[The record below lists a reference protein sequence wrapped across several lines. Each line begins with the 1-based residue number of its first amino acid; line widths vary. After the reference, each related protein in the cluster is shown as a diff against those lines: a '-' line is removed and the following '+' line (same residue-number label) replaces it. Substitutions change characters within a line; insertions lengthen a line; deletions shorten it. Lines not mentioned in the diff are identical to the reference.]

1 MRPAFFLSV
10 FSQILMKISPLRP
23 SAIHPT
29 FTTVLLGMVCHGS
42 HSGAFLMAFLALFLV
57 VGASLAGMVGLSA
70 AEIDSPD
77 AVVDDD
83 NIEQGTDNADT
94 LSGDSGNELL
104 IGWDGDDAL
113 SGNDGHDWLLGL
125 NGDDHL
131 SGGDGADVLIGGAGQ
146 DTLTAGAGN
155 DFVEAAN
162 ILDETALIASLDGAD
177 DLDFGYALPGT
188 SDDGD
193 IADLGPGDD
202 TIVAGSH
209 DSVTGGSG
217 ADEFVLGD
225 WIEGGR
231 PVVIEDFDIAEDLI
245 SFMHADDQPTPDMT
259 LQVDAQTG
267 LTSIKADGQTVAVL
281 RNASPD
287 FSLRNVAVGRYA
299 A

>member
-1 MRPAFFLSV
+1 
-10 FSQILMKISPLRP
+10 
-23 SAIHPT
+23 
-29 FTTVLLGMVCHGS
+29 
-42 HSGAFLMAFLALFLV
+42 MAFLALFLV

-77 AVVDDD
+77 AALDDD
-83 NIEQGTDNADT
+83 NIEQGNDNADT

-104 IGWDGDDAL
+104 IGWNGGDAL

-146 DTLTAGAGN
+146 DTLIGGAGG
-155 DFVEAAN
+155 DFIESANIVDEAA
-162 ILDETALIASLDGAD
+162 LLASIKGAD
-177 DLDFGYALPGT
+177 NPGDLDFGYALPGT

-202 TIVAGSH
+202 TIVAGSD

-267 LTSIKADGQTVAVL
+267 LTSIKADGQTVAVV